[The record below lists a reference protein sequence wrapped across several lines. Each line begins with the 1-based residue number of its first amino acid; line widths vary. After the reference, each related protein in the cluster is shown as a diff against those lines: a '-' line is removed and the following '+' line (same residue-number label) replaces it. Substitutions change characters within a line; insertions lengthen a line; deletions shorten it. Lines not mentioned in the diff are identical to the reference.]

1 VQAMRRSIA
10 FPSSRSQS
18 ALRCGVFALLVIM
31 FALASEVGMADAL
44 QSPGNAAPARICRWY
59 GGKQAAVSL
68 RFDDSDPS
76 HIEQA
81 VPALNE
87 YGLIGTFLVNPGTDD
102 YLRHKAVWE
111 GPVLQRGHELGN
123 HTMNHTGANTDEE
136 AEQQIG
142 EAAGLLHRLQPRLK
156 LLVFGPGGGTRWF
169 PRKSFAFFEA
179 KYGLVSAGNAASGWA
194 MSCTE
199 TYSSWSVPRFAAELE
214 QAVAEGAWFRPYFHE
229 IRERPGSL
237 SMRPDTFRQ
246 VLGVVQAHRA
256 DLWQAGMSAIHQY
269 ERERLEAHLWVH
281 ATGADTVAL
290 SLTCASDGSLYTQPL
305 TIEVDLPAEADTVAV
320 TAETGETIPA
330 RIEQADGHRVV
341 RFEAR
346 PADLGYTVRA
356 KSIGAHCRT
365 GEMKPPGAHPYLLF
379 TAAEAPAVLGKA
391 SDPLAKTMWE
401 MILRAADSF
410 VAEAKSENPKDL
422 VMWDWSRRIEVLG
435 LAYSLTHNE
444 AYGRVGA
451 RFLLTAARDDSWHG
465 GRTEMRVTG
474 EVMGTLGLGY
484 DWLYDALTVE
494 QRAELRDVLVRYG
507 LEPFARVA
515 ATGDFWTD
523 WYRGNWG
530 AVIYSNAGLAALSL
544 LGEEPRAA
552 DWVRLCERKLWRYT
566 MAMGEDGGWGESAS
580 YGSYAWSNGLRFL
593 RALRRVTGDD
603 LFDSPRLRRL
613 PYWFINL
620 LETDRRNYVPFSNC
634 GLGVSASPEVLALL
648 AGEYR
653 DGHVQSAAQEL
664 LARRERA
671 AVFAFLWYAPDV
683 EAAPLSE
690 LPLTQVWPDLGWATM
705 RGSWDD
711 PKGVLFGFK
720 GGQQDWDHLHHDLN
734 SFVLYAY
741 GKPLIAELWY
751 PMQVWACETE
761 AHNTIM
767 VAGKEQYG
775 KVGIMGQ
782 GSAPDSYHRG
792 IIGDALD
799 TGGEALRTPWYTRLV
814 GDASLAYEPSDVRSF
829 VREVMYLRHAAPT
842 DPADYFVMLDDVR
855 ATHPARMDWML
866 HTYGDITASGRTFTI
881 VQDDAAVEVTMVAP
895 EEFVVE
901 NHEKSLEETKAPK
914 PFESA
919 RALKYIK
926 VRAVQPADRECFLS
940 VLSPRTTSAPSGA
953 RVTPLRQSGVVGA
966 IIDSGGTQDVALF
979 ALDQPQ
985 IVAAGVEAVGR
996 SCFVRRSGGQ
1006 VTAAALQRGQR
1017 LTVDGV
1023 LLLENGSIGH
1033 AALRFTEKTVTATM
1047 ELYDGVPVRV
1057 HAPRRPARVLID
1069 GEEHA
1074 FEYDPERQCVTFIE
1088 YYPDGPRAKPV
1099 AGYLREVQVVL
1110 Q

>member
-1 VQAMRRSIA
+1 MV
-10 FPSSRSQS
+10 
-18 ALRCGVFALLVIM
+18 
-31 FALASEVGMADAL
+31 DAL

-59 GGKQAAVSL
+59 GGTRAAVSL

-76 HIEQA
+76 HIEQV
-81 VPALNE
+81 VPMLNE
-87 YGLIGTFLVNPGTDD
+87 YGLIGTFLVCPGTDE
-102 YLRHKAVWE
+102 YRKYQAVWE
-111 GPVLQRGHELGN
+111 GPVLQRGHELGD
-123 HTMNHTGANTDEE
+123 HTMNHEGADTDEE

-142 EAAGLLHRLQPRLK
+142 RAAELLHRLQPGLK
-156 LLVFGPGGGTRWF
+156 LLVFAAGGGTQWF
-169 PRKSFAFFEA
+169 PRKSFAFFRA
-179 KYGLVSAGNAASGWA
+179 KYGLVSAGDAASGWA

-199 TYSSWSVPRFAAELE
+199 TYPNWSVSRFAAELE
-214 QAVAEGAWFRPYFHE
+214 QTVAEGVWFRPYFHE

-237 SMRPDTFRQ
+237 SMRPETFRK

-281 ATGADTVAL
+281 AAGADALAL
-290 SLTCASDGSLYTQPL
+290 SLSCATDGSLYTQPL

-320 TAETGETIPA
+320 TAETGETLPA
-330 RIEQADGHRVV
+330 RIEQADGHRVA
-341 RFEAR
+341 RFEVS
-346 PADLGYTVRA
+346 PVDLSCTVRA
-356 KSIGAHCRT
+356 KGVGAQCPT

-379 TAAEAPAVLGKA
+379 TAAEAPTILGKT
-391 SDPLAKTMWE
+391 SDPLAKSMWE
-401 MILRAADSF
+401 TILRAADSY
-410 VAEAKSENPKDL
+410 VSESESESSEEL

-451 RFLLTAARDDSWHG
+451 TFLLTAARDDSWHG
-465 GRTEMRVTG
+465 GNTEMRITG
-474 EVMGTLGLGY
+474 GTMGTLGLGY
-484 DWLYDALTVE
+484 DWLYDALTVQ
-494 QRAELRDVLVRYG
+494 QRAEVRDLLVRYG
-507 LEPFARVA
+507 LEPFANA
-515 ATGDFWTD
+515 AAGEDFWTD

-530 AVIYSNAGLAALSL
+530 TVIYSNAGLAALAL

-552 DWVRLCERKLWRYT
+552 DWLRLCERKLWRYT
-566 MAMGEDGGWGESAS
+566 MATGEDGGWGESVS
-580 YGSYAWSNGLRFL
+580 YGAYAWSNGLRFL

-603 LFDSPRLRRL
+603 LFDNPRLRRL

-620 LETDRRNYVPFSNC
+620 LETDRRNYIPFSNC

-653 DGHVQSAAQEL
+653 DEHVQSAAHEL

-683 EAAPLSE
+683 HAAPLSE

-705 RGSWDD
+705 RSSWDD
-711 PKGVLFGFK
+711 PRGVLFGLK

-734 SFVLYAY
+734 GFVLYAY

-751 PMQVWACETE
+751 PMRVWACETE

-782 GSAPDSYHRG
+782 GSGPDAYHRG
-792 IIGDALD
+792 MVGDALD
-799 TGGEALRTPWYTRLV
+799 IGGERLGTPWYTRLV
-814 GDASLAYEPSDVRSF
+814 GDASLAYDPSDVRSF

-842 DPADYFVMLDDVR
+842 DPADYFVMFDDVT
-855 ATHPARMDWML
+855 ATHSVRMDWML
-866 HTYGDITASGRTFTI
+866 HTYGDITESGRTFTI
-881 VQDDAAVEVTMVAP
+881 VQDDAAVDVSMVAP
-895 EEFVVE
+895 EEYVVE
-901 NHEKSLEETKAPK
+901 NHRKSLEEIEAPK

-919 RALKYIK
+919 NVFTYLKL
-926 VRAVQPADRECFLS
+926 RPAQPASREHFLS
-940 VLSPRTTSAPSGA
+940 VLAPRLASEPSSA
-953 RVTPLRQSGVVGA
+953 RVTPLREPGLLGA
-966 IIDSGGTQDVALF
+966 TIDSGGTQDVALF

-985 IVAAGVEAVGR
+985 MMAAGVEATGR

-1006 VTAAALQRGQR
+1006 VTAAALHRGMR
-1017 LTVDGV
+1017 LVVDGV
-1023 LLLENGSIGH
+1023 LLLENGGIGN
-1033 AALRFTEKTVTATM
+1033 AALRFTETAVTGKVD
-1047 ELYDGVPVRV
+1047 LYDGVPVRV
-1057 HAPRRPARVLID
+1057 HVARRPTQVLID
-1069 GEEHA
+1069 GEEHP
-1074 FEYDPERQCVTFIE
+1074 FEYDAERQCAAFME

-1099 AGYLREVQVVL
+1099 AGHLREVQVVL